1 MERCEQLT
9 HRLLDGA
16 ITPDEAAELESL
28 TAAEPTARARHH
40 ALLRLE
46 TALRGLGPAP
56 DVASATLEQVRHD
69 STADLERTVMQT
81 IGSLPPPTWLKSDVA
96 SSAMTTTP
104 AVVDQ
109 RNARRTA
116 LYAVA
121 ASLLLFASFGGWWLW
136 KGAFE
141 REQFPAIT
149 SVTPAVEWVDVRGG
163 SRPAVVGMRLGVGE
177 SLRTQDDDQAV
188 LEYADGTR
196 VELFGP
202 SQVVVELGP
211 RGAKRL
217 RLVHGGMELDV
228 RKQPVGCPLVII
240 TPEGEAE
247 VLGTKFRIAA
257 GTDRTRIEMQEGTVA
272 FLHRA
277 DGRTV
282 EVSEGAFLVA
292 DSKPEPVAVHPLPP
306 KLSAPLWS
314 QKKLGRA
321 LAVSS
326 DDARLAVAGP
336 HGGIVLFDAETG
348 RTLVDRSLGK
358 GAIEGSRIPLQLAFA
373 ADDRMLLSVDR
384 DGMVEQWDVEAGTH
398 APVSLGVDVGVLRA
412 FDGPGRLFG
421 HTLGKGHQRPLLL
434 WDLSDAAAPRR
445 LHEWRGREDLWGAAI
460 SPEGKSVAI
469 GTRTGKLHWF
479 DVASGE
485 ERWQVQAG
493 NTAIM
498 RLVISAD
505 ERYLAYWST
514 QEGIQLW
521 SPSQRRLITTWFPE
535 AAGVMGLAFSP
546 DGRWLAAG
554 LSDRTVR
561 LWSTVDHR
569 PALLIELPG
578 NRAEQLVFTHDGR
591 RLATCGGDVAVWELP
606 WNPSR

>member
-1 MERCEQLT
+1 MDRLEELT
-9 HRLLDGA
+9 ARLLDGPLA
-16 ITPDEAAELESL
+16 SAEKAEL
-28 TAAEPTARARHH
+28 AAILADDPAAQAGHI

-46 TALRGLGPAP
+46 AALRGLGPAP
-56 DVASATLEQVRHD
+56 DVAAATLERMQRES
-69 STADLERTVMQT
+69 STDLERSVMQT
-81 IGSLPPPTWLKSDVA
+81 IGSLP
-96 SSAMTTTP
+96 TP
-104 AVVDQ
+104 RWTQAAVVKTLDK
-109 RNARRTA
+109 RSRRAT
-116 LYAVA
+116 LFAVA
-121 ASLLLFASFGGWWLW
+121 ASLLLFASLGGWWLR
-136 KGAFE
+136 KGAIE

-149 SVTPAVEWVDVRGG
+149 SATAAVEVIDTTDR
-163 SRPAVVGMRLGVGE
+163 SRSVVVGMRLGDGQ

-202 SQVVVELGP
+202 SQLVVELGP
-211 RGAKRL
+211 HGAKRL
-217 RLVHGGMELDV
+217 RLIRGGMELDV
-228 RKQPVGCPLVII
+228 RRQPVGRPLVVI

-292 DSKPEPVAVHPLPP
+292 ESKPEPVAVHPLPP

-314 QKKLGRA
+314 HKKLGRA
-321 LAVSS
+321 MALSA
-326 DDARLAVAGP
+326 DGARLAVAGH
-336 HGGIVLFDAETG
+336 HGGGVLFDADTG
-348 RTLVDRSLGK
+348 EVLVDHSLRK
-358 GAIEGSRIPLQLAFA
+358 GEIDTARYPRLLAFA
-373 ADDRMLLSVDR
+373 PDDRTLWSVDR
-384 DGMVEQWDVEAGTH
+384 HGTVEQWNLEAGTRV
-398 APVSLGVDVGVLRA
+398 PVSLGVDVGELRA
-412 FDGPGRLFG
+412 FDGSGRLFG

-434 WDLSDAAAPRR
+434 WDVSDATSPRR
-445 LHEWRGREDLWGAAI
+445 LHEWRGKEDLWGAAI
-460 SPEGKSVAI
+460 SPNGKSAAI
-469 GTRTGKLHWF
+469 GTRVGKLHWF

-493 NTAIM
+493 STAIM

-505 ERYLAYWST
+505 ERYLAYWSA

-521 SPSQRRLITTWFPE
+521 SPTEQRLITTWFPE
-535 AAGVMGLAFSP
+535 APGVMSMAFSP

-561 LWSTVDHR
+561 LWSTADHR

-578 NRAEQLVFTHDGR
+578 DRAEQLVFTRDGR